1 VTTTSPSA
9 HPTTPAAPAARSTL
23 RAVAVPTE
31 HGGWGLTAE
40 PALLGLLVAPSAAG
54 VALAVAALVA
64 FVVRTPLKIVLVDRR
79 RGRRLDRTRVAARLA
94 ALELT
99 VLIALAIA
107 AFALS
112 EDRFWVPAVV
122 AAPLV
127 FVQLWFD
134 MRSRSRRLLPELS
147 GAVGVCAVAAMIVL
161 AAGDSWSLAAALWL
175 VPAARV
181 LSSIPFVRAQVARLH
196 GRTVSPASV
205 LAGDVAAVA
214 AAGSAVAVDPSVV
227 LGATAIA
234 AIVLYQRLTAG
245 RPVPRPAVLGMRQ
258 MLFGFGVVALT
269 ALSVHIT

>member
-1 VTTTSPSA
+1 MTTTSPSTR
-9 HPTTPAAPAARSTL
+9 PTSPATRSTL
-23 RAVAVPTE
+23 RAVAVPAE

-40 PALLGLLVAPSAAG
+40 PALLGLLVAPTAAG
-54 VALAVAALVA
+54 VALALAAVVA
-64 FVVRTPLKIVLVDRR
+64 FVVRTPLKVVLVDRR

-99 VLIALAIA
+99 VLVALAIA

-112 EDRFWVPAVV
+112 EHRFWVPAVV

-127 FVQLWFD
+127 VVQLWFD
-134 MRSRSRRLLPELS
+134 TRSRSRRLLPELA

-161 AAGDSWSLAAALWL
+161 AGGESWRLATALWL

-196 GRTVSPASV
+196 GRSVSPTSV
-205 LAGDVAAVA
+205 LAGDLGAVT
-214 AAGSAVAVDPSVV
+214 AAGVAVAVDPSVV

-234 AIVLYQRLTAG
+234 LIVLYQRLTAG